1 MVNLSLLED
10 KMKKKNISK
19 EQLAAAIEVD
29 KSTIY
34 RKFAAGGEK
43 FTIEEA
49 KKITN
54 ALVLSP
60 DEATKIFFSQTVA

>member
-1 MVNLSLLED
+1 MVNISLLEE
-10 KMKKKNISK
+10 KMRIRNISK
-19 EQLAAAIEVD
+19 EQLAAAIKVD
-29 KSTIY
+29 KSTLY

-49 KKITN
+49 KNITT
-54 ALVLSP
+54 ALLLSS

>member
-1 MVNLSLLED
+1 MVNISLLED
-10 KMKKKNISK
+10 KMRIKNISK
-19 EQLAAAIEVD
+19 EQLATAINVD
-29 KSTIY
+29 KSTLY

-49 KKITN
+49 KNIAT

-60 DEATKIFFSQTVA
+60 DEATKIFFSPSVA